1 MNLAMVVGIGLSFG
15 MLMGAGYI
23 EGGMSPHIVMFLFSH
38 ITPFM
43 ITLGGGIGA
52 AIASVPAGTGFG
64 VHKLFIQA
72 FTSPSHSPLKT
83 VEEIVAM
90 ADTARKDGVLALEG
104 VVKDIHD
111 PFLQKGMSMVVDGL
125 DASSITSILELDT
138 KNMSARHHAG
148 IDFFAKFGAYAP
160 TMGIIGTVMGLI
172 EVLKNLNQPEKLGGL
187 IGVAFLA
194 TLWGVMLANCFFL
207 PMGSGLM
214 HKDHHEVEARMM
226 ALTGILGI
234 QAGEN
239 PRVLRDKL
247 LSFIGTGSR
256 PKEEA

>member
-1 MNLAMVVGIGLSFG
+1 MNLAMVVGIGMSFG
-15 MLMGAGYI
+15 LLMGAGYV
-23 EGGMSPHIVMFLFSH
+23 EGGMSPHIVFFLFSH

-52 AIASVPAGTGFG
+52 AIASVPAATGFG
-64 VHKLFIQA
+64 MHKLFIQA
-72 FTSPSHSPLKT
+72 FTSPSHDTLKT

-90 ADTARKDGVLALEG
+90 ADTARKDGVLALEA

-125 DASSITSILELDT
+125 DASSIESVLRLDT
-138 KNMSARHHAG
+138 ANMQARHHAG
-148 IDFFAKFGAYAP
+148 IDFFNKFGAYAP

-207 PMGSGLM
+207 PMGSGLI
-214 HKDHHEVEARMM
+214 HKDHHEAEGRMM

-239 PRVLRDKL
+239 PRVLKEKL
-247 LSFIGTGSR
+247 LSYVAQGAR